1 MTDNIHNLNQTTTFT
16 RRRSLFKQY
25 WANGFAALLSVMSVG
40 CAMSQDSDEPSADHS
55 QTSEKLRHIKE
66 DAIVDPQTPSIATKN
81 LPDSAQFFVDPQS
94 LAKLRADALR
104 NTHSEQAQLLD
115 RIANQPMGLWMGNWN
130 SDIYRSVD
138 HLVSQA
144 TAAGQMPIM
153 IAYNIP
159 LRDCGQ
165 HSAGGS
171 SSKEEYQRW
180 IRLVHAG
187 IGDRAA
193 LVILE
198 PDALGHFQECLS
210 AEQKSER
217 MFLLSDAV
225 KVLRQNP
232 KTTVYLD
239 AGHAR
244 WIKASEMAGRLK
256 FAGIEHAH
264 GFALNVSN
272 YVSTEENL
280 SYGRELSSLVS
291 NKPFVID
298 TSRNGAGPYE
308 QAKTSEESWCNPPG
322 RKIGQAPTTETG
334 DERCDAFLW
343 LKRPGE
349 SDGECGGGPRAGVF
363 WVEQALEMARLD

>member
-1 MTDNIHNLNQTTTFT
+1 M
-16 RRRSLFKQY
+16 
-25 WANGFAALLSVMSVG
+25 
-40 CAMSQDSDEPSADHS
+40 
-55 QTSEKLRHIKE
+55 
-66 DAIVDPQTPSIATKN
+66 
-81 LPDSAQFFVDPQS
+81 
-94 LAKLRADALR
+94 
-104 NTHSEQAQLLD
+104 
-115 RIANQPMGLWMGNWN
+115 
-130 SDIYRSVD
+130 
-138 HLVSQA
+138 
-144 TAAGQMPIM
+144 
-153 IAYNIP
+153 
-159 LRDCGQ
+159 
-165 HSAGGS
+165 
-171 SSKEEYQRW
+171 
-180 IRLVHAG
+180 
-187 IGDRAA
+187 
-193 LVILE
+193 ILE

-217 MFLLSDAV
+217 MFLLGDAV

-244 WIKASEMAGRLK
+244 WVKANEMAERLK
-256 FAGIEHAH
+256 LAGIEHAH

-334 DERCDAFLW
+334 DDRCEAFLW

-349 SDGECGGGPRAGVF
+349 SDGECGGGPKAGVF
-363 WVEQALEMARLD
+363 WTERALEMASLD